1 MAACP
6 PTLNDVRHG
15 IRPSRLRLLAPL
27 RYLAISN
34 PEKTRYDFVFPAV
47 FALVGWAIYIEMQP
61 RLPLFG
67 DNGLL
72 KYTRDMLV
80 MAVPFMVGALAAV
93 AMGAPGPYLD
103 KRPAGTELYLAGKT
117 LTMRQFVCY
126 MLGYLCFLGI
136 VTLSLSVGADLLRPT
151 VAEWTKDSAT
161 LQLSVRLGGA
171 LTLALLL
178 SSLITTVFWSLYFL
192 TDVVNRPAPS
202 EDARTRTAT
211 TPPNPGHA

>member
-1 MAACP
+1 MCGQGP
-6 PTLNDVRHG
+6 K
-15 IRPSRLRLLAPL
+15 PSRLRLLAPL

-34 PEKTRYDFVFPAV
+34 PEKTRYDFVFPAI
-47 FALVGWAIYIEMQP
+47 FALVGWAIYVGMQP
-61 RLPLFG
+61 HPPLFG

-103 KRPAGTELYLAGKT
+103 KRPVGTELYLAGKV

-126 MLGYLCFLGI
+126 MLGYLCFIGI

-151 VAEWTKDSAT
+151 VAEWTKGST
-161 LQLSVRLGGA
+161 ILFQSIRLGGT
-171 LTLALLL
+171 LVLALLL

-192 TDVVNRPAPS
+192 TDVVNRPAP
-202 EDARTRTAT
+202 
-211 TPPNPGHA
+211 NVGHGS